1 MARELSR
8 NPIDLCEHGVLKM
21 TGMGY
26 RLNGIRAVIFDFDG
40 TLAVLNIDFGS
51 MREQVFDLIKEFG
64 VSEERVGQ
72 KHALEIIDEV
82 FSILFQEDP
91 KAADA
96 FYRRSHGILQE
107 IEMASAGEGR
117 LFPSIEETL
126 ACLRRDGMKVAIV
139 TRNCGEAVRKVFPRI
154 DEFCDVFVPRN
165 SVRNVKPHPEHLTAV
180 LEALHVSAEEALMV
194 GDHPLDIQAGKRMG
208 TKTIGVLTGKSKRED
223 FEEAGADY
231 VLEAA
236 PQINMLLR
244 MERLEN
250 TSGG

>member
-1 MARELSR
+1 
-8 NPIDLCEHGVLKM
+8 M
-21 TGMGY
+21 TENGY
-26 RLNGIRAVIFDFDG
+26 QLVGIRAVIFDFDG

-51 MREQVFDLIKEFG
+51 MRRRVFDLIREFG
-64 VSEERVGQ
+64 VNEERVRQ

-82 FSILFQEDP
+82 SSILFQENP
-91 KAADA
+91 KAADT

-107 IEMASAGEGR
+107 IELESAGEGR
-117 LFPSIEETL
+117 LLPSVEETL

-165 SVRNVKPHPEHLTAV
+165 SVKNVKPHPEHLTAV
-180 LEALHVSAEEALMV
+180 LKALQVSGEQTMMV

-208 TKTIGVLTGKSKRED
+208 TKTAGVLTGRSKRED

-231 VLEAA
+231 ILDAA
-236 PQINMLLR
+236 PEITVLLR
-244 MERLEN
+244 AE
-250 TSGG
+250 